1 LKCRI
6 SNGKRRSVPDATCP
20 TTGTEQDNRRKNS
33 SSPFAD
39 NYPLPAHNHTIG
51 DFPGTQRSKI
61 LSFPGNRPYSGFDSA
76 PDRNMDA
83 KGHFSLRG
91 PGDNRGPQ
99 GAVPAS
105 WGDRQVFASGVEENA
120 TSHDFQTATL
130 ESKPL
135 WHPLRLRRELSA
147 CNPTLAEGPARQ
159 GWGPPSPLGCERLAP
174 RTI

>member
-1 LKCRI
+1 MGRGLAGRRTDPRLTPIRDSSAARRLKCRI

-39 NYPLPAHNHTIG
+39 NYPPPAHNHTIG

-99 GAVPAS
+99 GAVLAS
-105 WGDRQVFASGVEENA
+105 WGDRQVFVPEVEENA
-120 TSHDFQTATL
+120 TRMNFKSQHLNRNRSRIA
-130 ESKPL
+130 S
-135 WHPLRLRRELSA
+135 
-147 CNPTLAEGPARQ
+147 
-159 GWGPPSPLGCERLAP
+159 
-174 RTI
+174 